1 MASYNTIIFF
11 MPTSMITNLVH
22 DPRNA
27 TRNVILVVSEKDSRC
42 KGDFHEMKMEIMI
55 PVMALISKRR
65 HLLNVKLQ
73 KEMRV
78 FFGVAMKLDERGCE
92 HRV

>member
-1 MASYNTIIFF
+1 
-11 MPTSMITNLVH
+11 MITNLVH

-65 HLLNVKLQ
+65 H
-73 KEMRV
+73 
-78 FFGVAMKLDERGCE
+78 C
-92 HRV
+92 